1 MKKLTIVMILL
12 TSLFSY
18 IKLEASAWDGLKK
31 DGFIWNFGGLDNWEA
46 YVAGISD
53 EKKAFPNGDGI
64 LQIPGTIKVDPIQY
78 NAIYVRKIEKS
89 AFKGSSLKGV
99 VFPQELTDICEEAF
113 AESAIEQVST
123 PRAIL
128 SNRKCYIRE
137 RAFENC
143 HNLKKVTLRS
153 AEIHANTFSGCENI
167 STIIVSS
174 DVEIIREHAFDAVNT
189 ADIIVQNKVPTN
201 IKDNTFSEEAYE
213 NSILYVYHPDY
224 IDLYKNAPGW
234 RNFKTVLLINAR
246 VSDANLQDIDINVGE
261 SKKLSLKL
269 TENSLN
275 TTTIPSGYLA
285 EWSSDNPEVAS
296 VDNGIV
302 TGNSIGTAHITA
314 IINKRYVTT
323 NTVTVV
329 ATPADSISLNM
340 TEATLKATETT
351 DLVATVFPENTTDKS
366 VTWKS
371 SDENIATVDANGKV
385 TAVAIGNTVVTAT
398 AASGVSATCKVT
410 VVETPASDII
420 IDKEALGISGDNLEM
435 HVGDIKTVKVT
446 VAPETTTDKSVTY
459 ESSNPEVA
467 SIDTNGNI
475 TALSLGS
482 TTITISAKSGVSA
495 YVNVD
500 VFATPADSISL
511 NMTEATLKATET
523 TDLVATVFPE
533 NTTDKSVTWKSSD
546 ENIATV
552 DANGKVTAVAIGN
565 TVVTA
570 TAASGVSATCKVTVV
585 ETPASDII
593 IDKEA
598 LGISGDNLEMHVGDI
613 KTVKVTVAP
622 ETTTDKSVTYES
634 SNPDVASVD
643 SNGNIFAIAEGNCT
657 IILSCGEISEEI
669 SVTVSKRTQSIT
681 WEQDFDN
688 IRQGEAIKLTA
699 TASSGLEVEYSVI
712 VGDASIVES
721 NLTINLPG
729 EITVEANQS
738 GNNEYLAAE
747 SVKKTFN
754 ALSGINFVVDT
765 NSRIQIVGN
774 ELTIKSGAYALYDLQ
789 GHIIKTG
796 IAPEKIIL
804 QSNTAYILRLDSK
817 TIKFI
822 IQY

>member
-459 ESSNPEVA
+459 ESSNP
-467 SIDTNGNI
+467 
-475 TALSLGS
+475 
-482 TTITISAKSGVSA
+482 
-495 YVNVD
+495 
-500 VFATPADSISL
+500 
-511 NMTEATLKATET
+511 
-523 TDLVATVFPE
+523 
-533 NTTDKSVTWKSSD
+533 
-546 ENIATV
+546 
-552 DANGKVTAVAIGN
+552 
-565 TVVTA
+565 
-570 TAASGVSATCKVTVV
+570 
-585 ETPASDII
+585 
-593 IDKEA
+593 
-598 LGISGDNLEMHVGDI
+598 
-613 KTVKVTVAP
+613 
-622 ETTTDKSVTYES
+622 
-634 SNPDVASVD
+634 DVASVD

>member
-385 TAVAIGNTVVTAT
+385 TAVAV
-398 AASGVSATCKVT
+398 
-410 VVETPASDII
+410 
-420 IDKEALGISGDNLEM
+420 
-435 HVGDIKTVKVT
+435 
-446 VAPETTTDKSVTY
+446 
-459 ESSNPEVA
+459 
-467 SIDTNGNI
+467 
-475 TALSLGS
+475 
-482 TTITISAKSGVSA
+482 
-495 YVNVD
+495 
-500 VFATPADSISL
+500 
-511 NMTEATLKATET
+511 
-523 TDLVATVFPE
+523 
-533 NTTDKSVTWKSSD
+533 
-546 ENIATV
+546 
-552 DANGKVTAVAIGN
+552 GN

>member
-351 DLVATVFPENTTDKS
+351 DLVAT
-366 VTWKS
+366 
-371 SDENIATVDANGKV
+371 I
-385 TAVAIGNTVVTAT
+385 
-398 AASGVSATCKVT
+398 
-410 VVETPASDII
+410 
-420 IDKEALGISGDNLEM
+420 
-435 HVGDIKTVKVT
+435 
-446 VAPETTTDKSVTY
+446 
-459 ESSNPEVA
+459 
-467 SIDTNGNI
+467 
-475 TALSLGS
+475 
-482 TTITISAKSGVSA
+482 
-495 YVNVD
+495 
-500 VFATPADSISL
+500 
-511 NMTEATLKATET
+511 
-523 TDLVATVFPE
+523 FPE